1 MLLHLCHHF
10 NAHRAGGLYFEIYFE
25 DCLENNFENY
35 FENYFFATYFL
46 ISREIAM

>member
-1 MLLHLCHHF
+1 MLLHLCRHF
-10 NAHRAGGLYFEIYFE
+10 NARRAGGLYFENYFA
-25 DCLENNFENY
+25 NYFENY